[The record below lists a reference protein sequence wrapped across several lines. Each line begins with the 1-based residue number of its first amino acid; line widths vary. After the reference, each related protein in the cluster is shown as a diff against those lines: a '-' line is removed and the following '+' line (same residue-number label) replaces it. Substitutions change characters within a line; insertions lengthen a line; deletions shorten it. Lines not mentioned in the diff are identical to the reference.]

1 MSYYNQPDR
10 IPTLQEALN
19 AQTVDVLKKLASL
32 LPGSKVPTI
41 KAAIVEYIQNHL
53 KGKSLQDLWEK
64 CDRLQKAAIAETVHS
79 PTSDKYQKNAF
90 VSKYGTGLNWGTGR
104 FSYINTPSVLSLFF
118 YSYTMPADLKQR
130 LKAFI
135 PKPEP
140 TLLASLEIIPST
152 FLKTETRHDYKT
164 QSKITQEIEYPLQIR
179 ETEQVARREVLS
191 VLRLVDLGKIA
202 ISDKTFYPTG
212 ATLNNISQILE
223 EGDYYSDWQME
234 KSPDGYRYSY
244 QIGHIKPFAWV
255 MLLQAGKL
263 VEMSG
268 KNLVLTKAG
277 QKALNEPAE
286 KTLQTLWKNW
296 QKNTLLDELR
306 RIDGIKGQTG
316 KGKRGL
322 TAVSGR
328 RQPMI
333 AALADC
339 PLGQWVKYT
348 EFCRYMQAAGYELVV
363 SRSLEHLTINGT
375 SGEYYESIFS
385 MVEARYLACFLFE
398 YAATLGLI
406 DIAFLHPEDGNVNF
420 REREEPGYFSEKTM
434 SSYDGLTYFRLTPLG
449 AYTLGKSDRYTPAV
463 LPQKQI
469 LRILPNLEVVA
480 IKPLSRADQLNLD
493 SYLQTVSDSVW
504 KLDSAKLLNAISQGR
519 SVDDLK
525 KFLVANSG
533 TALPQT
539 VIQFLADLQTRT
551 SSLQDMGTARL
562 IRCTD
567 AALAI
572 LIANDSRTKAFCFLA
587 DQPSAIMA
595 KTPCYLVVPIATET
609 KFRNALKK
617 IGYSLPG

>member
-1 MSYYNQPDR
+1 MSYYQQPDR
-10 IPTLQEALN
+10 IPTVQEALS
-19 AQTVDVLKKLASL
+19 AQTVDVLKKLAAL
-32 LPGSKVPTI
+32 LPGGKVPTL
-41 KAAIVEYIQNHL
+41 KVAIIEYIQDHL
-53 KGKSLQDLWEK
+53 KGKGLKDLWEK
-64 CDRLQKAAIAETVHS
+64 CDQLQKAAIAETVHS
-79 PTSDKYQKNAF
+79 PTSDQYQENAF
-90 VSKYGTGLNWGTGR
+90 VNKYGARPNWGTGK
-104 FSYINTPSVLSLFF
+104 FSYLSTPSILSLFF
-118 YSYTMPADLKQR
+118 YSYTMPTDLKQR
-130 LKAFI
+130 LKAFV

-140 TLLASLEIIPST
+140 TLLASLETIPST
-152 FLKTETRHDYKT
+152 FLKTETKHDYKT
-164 QSKITQEIEYPLQIR
+164 RAKITQEVAYPLQMR
-179 ETEQVARREVLS
+179 ETEQVARRELLS

-212 ATLNNISQILE
+212 VTLNNISQILE
-223 EGDYYSDWQME
+223 EGDYYSDWQIE
-234 KSPDGYRYSY
+234 KSPQGYRYSY

-255 MLLQAGKL
+255 MLLHAGKL

-322 TAVSGR
+322 TALSGR
-328 RQPMI
+328 RQSII

-339 PLGQWVKYT
+339 PVGQWVRYT

-398 YAATLGLI
+398 YAATLGLV
-406 DIAFLHPEDGNVNF
+406 DISFLHPEDGSVNF
-420 REREEPGYFSEKTM
+420 KGGEDYGYYSDDPM

-449 AYTLGKSDRYTPAV
+449 AYLLGKSDRYTPAV

-480 IKPLSRADQLNLD
+480 IESLSRADRLNLD
-493 SYLQTVSDSVW
+493 SYLQIVSDSVW
-504 KLDSAKLLNAISQGR
+504 KLDSAKLLDAISQGR
-519 SVDDLK
+519 NVNDLQ

-533 TALPQT
+533 AALPQT
-539 VIQFLADLQTRT
+539 VTQFLADLQTRT

-567 AALAI
+567 TALAI